1 MRSKKREKSIDKSE
15 KTKKQKQKTALANKP
30 AFSKILSI
38 GFECETHD
46 LAKLNMSADGKKLYN
61 TEYLINKS
69 YLERMK
75 AINSRAYEIKDNP
88 RAKPFVEVFNEPLY
102 DEEHQVDENVT
113 FQITNDIGETPFM
126 DMLYN
131 FYCGKDKVS
140 KNKRYVFKPSQ
151 GKELEIHFTNKLKRM
166 NCGAF
171 SGVEFIGTY
180 FKPATSRNVILLMFK
195 EFCKRMIDHF
205 SNLKEIKGDLLY
217 VGDKTREK
225 IGYLDHRVLYHKPNT
240 NLYYLQTF
248 DDEDPDVNQHFTI
261 DDALFSPQTT
271 FAVHAENLHEVL
283 KSLSDVH
290 IKTTSTHLED
300 IQEDMQN
307 TLLVVQ
313 RAYNCACKLL
323 ENHNKS
329 HSSMKHKIS
338 IHSVNGKRIINALMM
353 IFYKMIV
360 FNETYFP
367 IRNVSSDSY
376 FKDYLTFA
384 SRHTNADY
392 YAYIKNVMY
401 EHFKQLLSP
410 EDVTKCLFSILD
422 QPTIVKQYM
431 YQNQARVFT
440 FRPEGS
446 QDPDYG
452 NLRKSYMSYFDF
464 LETPTRRNNV
474 NEAGELL
481 FKDYLDYKGFD
492 TQSTRF
498 PLKDNVI
505 LIEFRGFV
513 HELRLLFN
521 KMNMQ
526 LNEEVYAGFSIKEL
540 KEFVKLMDN
549 KKRQTIDKEYNPIT
563 KRFVKPCKPGLIR
576 NANFKCRKTLKLR
589 EHKKKNEP

>member
-1 MRSKKREKSIDKSE
+1 MRSKKKVPSVEKAKE
-15 KTKKQKQKTALANKP
+15 KTKKQKMALANKP
-30 AFSKILSI
+30 AFAKILSI

-46 LAKLNMSADGKKLYN
+46 LAKLNMSPDGKKLYN
-61 TEYLINKS
+61 TEYLINKT

-75 AINSRAYEIKDNP
+75 ALNSRAYEIKDNP

-102 DEEHQVDENVT
+102 DAEHQIDENVT

-140 KNKRYVFKPSQ
+140 KNKRYVFKPSH
-151 GKELEIHFTNKLKRM
+151 GKKELEIHFTNKLKHM

-180 FKPATSRNVILLMFK
+180 FKPPTGKNVILSMFK

-205 SNLKEIKGDLLY
+205 SDLKEIEGDLLY

-225 IGYLDHRVLYHKPNT
+225 IGYLDKRVLYHKPDT

-248 DDEDPDVNQHFTI
+248 DDEDPDVNQHFKI

-271 FAVHAENLHEVL
+271 FAVHAENLYEVL

-290 IKTTSTHLED
+290 IKTSLSHLED

-313 RAYNCACKLL
+313 RSHNCALQLL
-323 ENHNKS
+323 NHYNKTHLS
-329 HSSMKHKIS
+329 KKIGAN
-338 IHSVNGKRIINALMM
+338 SVHGKQIVNALMM

-367 IRNVSSDSY
+367 VRNVSSDSY

-392 YAYIKNVMY
+392 YAYIKNVIH
-401 EHFKQLLSP
+401 EKFKQQLSA
-410 EDVTKCLFSILD
+410 EEVTKLLFGMLD
-422 QPTIVKQYM
+422 QPSIVKNYM
-431 YQNQARVFT
+431 YQHQPKVFT
-440 FRPEGS
+440 FRPESS
-446 QDPDYG
+446 QDVDYG

-464 LETPTRRNNV
+464 LESPTRRNNV
-474 NEAGELL
+474 NESGELL

-521 KMNMQ
+521 KMNVQ
-526 LNEEVYAGFSIKEL
+526 LNAEVYAGFSIKEL
-540 KEFVKLMDN
+540 KEFVKLMD
-549 KKRQTIDKEYNPIT
+549 RPSRATIDKEYNPIT
-563 KRFVKPCKPGLIR
+563 KRFVKPCKQGLVR
-576 NANFKCRKTLKLR
+576 NAHFKCRKTLKLR
-589 EHKKKNEP
+589 ERKKKNDS